1 MKPERRCRSAS
12 VMSDTL
18 CGGLVGSIRLDVAIV
33 DELLVFSIREVAALL
48 FVVGVDDGFSVCSVV
63 VGEAWS
69 GVGCRGTISDALR
82 TDAHGGNA
90 RRASLWD
97 DWRNV
102 VVAFTV
108 RSVQRLRSCFHVVSK
123 KTKRFSR
130 QWRRRTTRS
139 VGLTRAGHSDE
150 CWITDEQKKG

>member
-1 MKPERRCRSAS
+1 
-12 VMSDTL
+12 MSDTL
-18 CGGLVGSIRLDVAIV
+18 CGGLVGSIRLDVAVV

-69 GVGCRGTISDALR
+69 GVGCRGTISDTLR

-90 RRASLWD
+90 RRASLWGE
-97 DWRNV
+97 WRNV

-108 RSVQRLRSCFHVVSK
+108 RSVQRPTELLSRSIQEDKAVFAAMK
-123 KTKRFSR
+123 KANHEKCKAYKGWPF
-130 QWRRRTTRS
+130 RR
-139 VGLTRAGHSDE
+139 VLDN
-150 CWITDEQKKG
+150 